1 MKECKCEQKIEN
13 LTDKELKKSESD
25 NDSNDETEPNN
36 DNDNDNVK

>member
-13 LTDKELKKSESD
+13 LIDNELKKSESD

>member
-1 MKECKCEQKIEN
+1 MKECKCEQKIKN
-13 LTDKELKKSESD
+13 LIDNELKKSESD